1 MISRLAVAVFL
12 VCSAAPCAAQDK
24 ALEDTLVALE
34 KQSWV
39 AWQNRDGDFFQHF
52 LSDDHV
58 ELGAGGPSGKSFVV
72 KSVASKA
79 CVVAS
84 YSVDHFTLTRFDE
97 NTALLTY
104 RAEQQTKCGTAMVP
118 SPAWTASLYVKRG
131 GRWQNAVYQQS
142 VIQKQ

>member
-1 MISRLAVAVFL
+1 MISRLVVAVLL
-12 VCSAAPCAAQDK
+12 VCYAAPCTAQGD
-24 ALEDTLVALE
+24 ALKDSLVALE

-39 AWQNRDGDFFQHF
+39 AWQNRDGDFFEHF

-58 ELGAGGPSGKSFVV
+58 ELGGNGPSNKSFVV
-72 KSVASKA
+72 KGVASKA

-84 YSVDHFTLTRFDE
+84 YSVDHFALTRLDE

-118 SPAWTASLYVKRG
+118 SPVWAASLYVRRG
-131 GRWQNAVYQQS
+131 GHWLNAVYQQS
-142 VIQKQ
+142 VIQKP